1 MRHLLL
7 ILPTLSSLLLGAH
20 LLRSGWGAAAV
31 LIAALPL
38 LLLVRRSWSLRLLQ
52 VALALGVFEWI
63 RTIAR
68 LVSARRLAG
77 APYLRMSIILGAVV
91 LVTLV
96 SVPLLEAWARRR
108 HEARA

>member
-7 ILPTLSSLLLGAH
+7 VPAILSLLVLGAH
-20 LLRSGWGAAAV
+20 LLRAGWEVAAF

-38 LLLVRRSWSLRLLQ
+38 LLLTRRPWTLRLLQ
-52 VALALGVFEWI
+52 AALALGVFEWV

-77 APYLRMSIILGAVV
+77 APYLRMSIILGAVL

-96 SVPLLEAWARRR
+96 SIPLLESWARRR
-108 HEARA
+108 RERGA